1 MSDKTVL
8 QSWRKLHDYILA
20 ALIAHGSDRDVKDFE
35 SWFALEAKTAPAPAI
50 LHASVGLDG
59 LKVGYQGADDV
70 VDRLMR
76 AMMNVSRD
84 D

>member
-1 MSDKTVL
+1 MSDETVL
-8 QSWRKLHDYILA
+8 QSWQKLHDCILA
-20 ALIAHGSDRDVKDFE
+20 ALIAQGSDRHVKDFE
-35 SWFALEAKTAPAPAI
+35 SWYAQEAKTAPAPAI
-50 LHASVGLDG
+50 LHVSVGLDG

-76 AMMNVSRD
+76 ATKNINCD